1 MGEKISLVRCEKVL
15 RFRISI
21 SEVNSLSKKGYC
33 VVYLRVRLEILKNK
47 F

>member
-1 MGEKISLVRCEKVL
+1 MGKKISLVRCEKVL

-21 SEVNSLSKKGYC
+21 SEVSSLSKKGYC
-33 VVYLRVRLEILKNK
+33 VVYLRVRLEILNNK